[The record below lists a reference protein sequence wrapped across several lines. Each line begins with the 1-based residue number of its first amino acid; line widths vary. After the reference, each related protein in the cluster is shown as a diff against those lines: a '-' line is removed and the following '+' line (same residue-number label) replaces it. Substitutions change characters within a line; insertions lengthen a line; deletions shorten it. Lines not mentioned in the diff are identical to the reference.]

1 MTEKNVPEAE
11 VIDRIADVLMVL
23 SDVTNGNF
31 DWQLPAL
38 PETDTFSVLF
48 QGINEMAATLAEAN
62 AQNER
67 YQHELREKL
76 ATIEQQRLAIRELST
91 PVIEV
96 WDGVL
101 CLPIVGVMDTT
112 RSAEITESLLRAI
125 VERKALCAIV
135 DLTGIEVMDTGT
147 VDHFLRVAKA
157 VRLLGAECVVTGI
170 SPSIAHTITHMGL
183 DLATLR
189 THRSLRDALA
199 AHVAA
204 PAPIQA
210 ANAEPAGQPTARRNP
225 GARTADSIAP
235 KAART

>member
-1 MTEKNVPEAE
+1 MTEESVPEAE
-11 VIDRIADVLMVL
+11 IIDRIADVLMVL
-23 SDVTNGNF
+23 ADVTNGNYEC
-31 DWQLPAL
+31 QLPVL
-38 PETDTFSVLF
+38 PETDAFSVLY

-62 AQNER
+62 ANNDR
-67 YQHELREKL
+67 YQSELKEKL

-112 RSAEITESLLRAI
+112 RSAEMTESLLRAI

-135 DLTGIEVMDTGT
+135 DLTGIEIMDTGT

-170 SPSIAHTITHMGL
+170 SPSIAQTITHMGL
-183 DLATLR
+183 DLASLR

-199 AHVAA
+199 IHIVAA
-204 PAPIQA
+204 VPSKPATTSR
-210 ANAEPAGQPTARRNP
+210 EPAKQRPSASNVDRASR
-225 GARTADSIAP
+225 
-235 KAART
+235 